1 MRVISLLPS
10 ATEVLC
16 AIGGESLLV
25 GRSHECDFP
34 TSVGDRPVLT
44 AARTT
49 ADSSAAIDQQVR
61 EALGGEEASASASL
75 YHLDVDRLVEL
86 APDVILTQ
94 DLCEVCSI
102 DLKTVRGA
110 AARMEPAPTIVS
122 LNPDSVWDVFD
133 DLLRVGEAVGR
144 TAEAQE
150 AMVAAREA
158 YWSAVDYVNPYVP
171 GPEILFLEWMDPPF
185 VGGHWTPA
193 LIEHAGGRHS
203 LNAAGEKSRIATP
216 EEIAEAAPDRVVI
229 CPCGYR
235 LDDIRRELDALR
247 RQEWWQTLPA
257 VRDANPDAIMLVDGN
272 LMFNRPGPRLVDAF
286 RWLVSWINDRPE
298 LMPTDFPAVPLPKD

>member
-1 MRVISLLPS
+1 MKVVSLLPS
-10 ATEVLC
+10 ATEILC
-16 AIGGESLLV
+16 AVGGEDLLV
-25 GRSHECDFP
+25 GRSHECDVP
-34 TSVGDRPVLT
+34 RSVADRPVLT

-49 ADSSAAIDQQVR
+49 GSSSQDIDREVR
-61 EALGGEEASASASL
+61 AMLEAEDDPNPSL
-75 YHLDVDRLVEL
+75 YHLDVDGLVGL

-110 AARMEPAPTIVS
+110 AARMDPSPTIVS

-144 TAEAQE
+144 SAEAQE

-203 LNAAGEKSRIATP
+203 LNAAGEKSRVATP
-216 EEIAEAAPDRVVI
+216 EEIVEAAPDRVVI

-247 RQEWWQTLPA
+247 RQEWWPTLPA
-257 VRDANPDAIMLVDGN
+257 VRDANPNAIMLVDGN

-298 LMPTDFPAVPLPKD
+298 LLPPDFPAVPLPKD